1 MKTIGAS
8 EARTH
13 FAHLLKRVANGEQ
26 IVITRHGTPVARLV
40 PFAKPDGERARRAIS
55 RLKAS
60 RKGRRLGGLS
70 WKDLRDEAR
79 QGPTPP

>member
-1 MKTIGAS
+1 MKSIGAS
-8 EARTH
+8 EAKTH
-13 FAHLLKRVANGEQ
+13 FARLLERVANGEQ

-60 RKGRRLGGLS
+60 RKGCRLDGLS
-70 WKDLRDEAR
+70 WQELRDAGR
-79 QGPTPP
+79 R